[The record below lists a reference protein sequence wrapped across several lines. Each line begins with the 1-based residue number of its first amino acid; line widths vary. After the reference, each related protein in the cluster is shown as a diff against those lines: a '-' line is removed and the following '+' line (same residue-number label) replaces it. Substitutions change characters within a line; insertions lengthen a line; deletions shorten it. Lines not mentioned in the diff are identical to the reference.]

1 VSARAVSSAEAF
13 AEVPNPVLLVERS
26 VHDTVIA
33 VKHQVDAVDGN
44 ADAGEDLSEISFG
57 PELASV
63 SNGTPC
69 TEAMNLTAED
79 SMEQRTTVSLK
90 LAIMALALLLGLI
103 ALGQLFE
110 PRVKA
115 QAEGARFDHV
125 LIVSTMFVHKGQ
137 IGLLLL
143 DRRNGNVWFVQTS
156 IDESRQVPFGEPVFL
171 VRVPFEKLDQ
181 APHAER

>member
-1 VSARAVSSAEAF
+1 MF
-13 AEVPNPVLLVERS
+13 
-26 VHDTVIA
+26 
-33 VKHQVDAVDGN
+33 
-44 ADAGEDLSEISFG
+44 
-57 PELASV
+57 
-63 SNGTPC
+63 NGTPC
-69 TEAMNLTAED
+69 TEAAMNLTAED

-90 LAIMALALLLGLI
+90 LAMTALALLLGLI

-137 IGLLLL
+137 MGLLLL

-171 VRVPFEKLDQ
+171 VRQRGRARVSSATHRWTRSACQ
-181 APHAER
+181 TVQ